1 MAFEYLLDC
10 SSCRFLLQARQGAS
24 AAIE

>member
-1 MAFEYLLDC
+1 MLDC